1 MIQNTAVFYPPNLLM
16 TPKIDY
22 SNYENIQL
30 SQVSTSSSFKESVIP
45 DKPYISD
52 FQNVLKPKFHYL
64 FPFNE
69 NNEANKYLYF
79 GNPFLN
85 SDIKP
90 EKNNDVIFI
99 GKKRYFNPNNEY
111 LFFQNNMLEKSAFKN
126 VEMNR
131 NNNLIF
137 KKGVKISGIKKKINL
152 SNSIIINE
160 PKSSNNLNY
169 NINSNISKAKKRQI
183 FKSINYIKIH
193 NSDDGNNE
201 YIIEKKKR
209 GRRPKN
215 ETSKKRKHDASDY
228 DNILRKIQVHY
239 LTFIVNFANDLI
251 AAFIINNKELKF
263 KSLSYDLKKTV
274 NHSYVQYLKNKK
286 IGEILQFDASSKN
299 KKFNNSINKQIFKK
313 VCEISPFLATFFNMS
328 YLEFFSEY
336 YFKSNKVFFFQGKN
350 INLSKNTRIFV
361 DLIQKNSVDAEKI
374 RQVAINNFIEIKN
387 DNKSPMFIINNKKD

>member
-1 MIQNTAVFYPPNLLM
+1 MIQNTTVFSPPNLLM
-16 TPKIDY
+16 TPNIDY
-22 SNYENIQL
+22 SKDENIQL

-52 FQNVLKPKFHYL
+52 FQNVIKPNFHYL
-64 FPFNE
+64 FPLNE
-69 NNEANKYLYF
+69 NYEANKYLYF

-85 SDIKP
+85 SDIKSD
-90 EKNNDVIFI
+90 KNNDVIFI

-137 KKGVKISGIKKKINL
+137 KKGVKISRIKKKINL

-169 NINSNISKAKKRQI
+169 NINSNINKAKKRHI

-193 NSDDGNNE
+193 NSDDGMNE

-251 AAFIINNKELKF
+251 AAFIINNKEFKF

-313 VCEISPFLATFFNMS
+313 VCEISPFLDIFFNMS
-328 YLEFFSEY
+328 YLELFSEY
-336 YFKSNKVFFFQGKN
+336 YFKYNREFFFQGKN
-350 INLSKNTRIFV
+350 ISLSKNTRIFV

-387 DNKSPMFIINNKKD
+387 DKKSPMFIINNKKD